1 MKKGLTL
8 RKDAEKDL
16 QTTFSYYQSCRQ
28 GLGNEFLLCVEMALE
43 EICRSPFR
51 YRHVYRDIHRVTIHR
66 FPYAIYFIYRDE
78 KIIVLAVM
86 HVRRDPER
94 WQGRS

>member
-16 QTTFSYYQSCRQ
+16 QAAFFYYQSCRQ
-28 GLGNEFLLCVEMALE
+28 GLGHEFLLCVEMALE
-43 EICRSPFR
+43 EICRNLIH
-51 YRHVYRDIHRVTIHR
+51 YRQVYRDIHRVTLHR
-66 FPYAIYFIYRDE
+66 FPYAVYFICRDE

-86 HVRRDPER
+86 HIRRDPDR
-94 WQGRS
+94 WQARS